1 MPDHGKNRGR
11 MRLAQYLGVLSRP
24 GHRSG
29 VAIEGQKGRE
39 AGESR
44 LPRVG
49 KVGAAPSSTPWMC
62 RATPNACGEWNAGE
76 RAVCRSCGAARPAGE
91 IGPPPPAA

>member
-11 MRLAQYLGVLSRP
+11 MRLAQYLGALSRP

-29 VAIEGQKGRE
+29 VAIAGAAGRE

-49 KVGAAPSSTPWMC
+49 KVDAPPSSVPWLC
-62 RATPNACGEWNAGE
+62 RQPGCGDWSAGE
-76 RAVCRSCGAARPAGE
+76 RSVCRSCGAARPAGE